1 MSFNIRHLITKI
13 VEWNESLHNSPGRPQ
28 LPQRDTE
35 AKEAKGQWVKL
46 RYLRAITTQHQQ
58 KGAEA
63 NGREQGAHRP
73 GTSQLGSGCGCQGM
87 PWDAKVQHRN
97 MTITKIKFCLP
108 TDGIWALERQP
119 DRLVKE
125 FAISLS
131 TPVCNFNF
139 QQLGSGHTT
148 EKTVP
153 QDCTKICHP
162 AIEIYQDISSIE
174 LHVSNHVTTDIYKC
188 HKELSFQ
195 DWCHRP
201 SHSCASNEDQ
211 QGNRGGTPGF
221 VESVSTNSQPTP
233 TMPSKGAF
241 VHVLLGSPARKC
253 AATCP
258 SRSLMVGLTSTSTRR
273 SASAIWQI
281 MKINTKVN
289 KVKLQM
295 TDFAKM
301 FDLSDMSKERA
312 PFIPSEWKNCLAA
325 KCRFIPWCNW
335 FSQYKAYTKQRV
347 FSANQQV
354 Q

>member
-1 MSFNIRHLITKI
+1 MSFNIRHLITKN

-87 PWDAKVQHRN
+87 PRDAKVQHRN
-97 MTITKIKFCLP
+97 MTIIKIKFCLP

-148 EKTVP
+148 EKTLP

-162 AIEIYQDISSIE
+162 AIEIYQDMIQYW
-174 LHVSNHVTTDIYKC
+174 TTCLKPCYFLLLQI
-188 HKELSFQ
+188 
-195 DWCHRP
+195 
-201 SHSCASNEDQ
+201 
-211 QGNRGGTPGF
+211 
-221 VESVSTNSQPTP
+221 STNAIRS
-233 TMPSKGAF
+233 SAF
-241 VHVLLGSPARKC
+241 RADAIGRVTVVHPMKTSRAIGEALL
-253 AATCP
+253 
-258 SRSLMVGLTSTSTRR
+258 
-273 SASAIWQI
+273 AS
-281 MKINTKVN
+281 
-289 KVKLQM
+289 
-295 TDFAKM
+295 
-301 FDLSDMSKERA
+301 
-312 PFIPSEWKNCLAA
+312 
-325 KCRFIPWCNW
+325 
-335 FSQYKAYTKQRV
+335 
-347 FSANQQV
+347 
-354 Q
+354 